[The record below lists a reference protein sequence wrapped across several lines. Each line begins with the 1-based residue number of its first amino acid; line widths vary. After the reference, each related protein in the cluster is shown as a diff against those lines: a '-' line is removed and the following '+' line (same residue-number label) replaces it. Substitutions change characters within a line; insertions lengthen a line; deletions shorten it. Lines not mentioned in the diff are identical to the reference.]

1 MINIYVVRIQKIYH
15 EVEDE
20 TKKSQA
26 SFSDY
31 SSLIQDSAE
40 DENRII

>member
-26 SFSDY
+26 SFQIIQV
-31 SSLIQDSAE
+31 SSKTLPRM
-40 DENRII
+40 RIE